1 MSQQPDSP
9 ENPHAGQGSVL
20 LDIGGDIGAL
30 IVTMPLETVGS
41 EVEILRHGTSRHD
54 VDHGGHDDDHT
65 HDHGHGHGHGHGHPP
80 HVAVVRRPVET
91 GATVPSLVFADLERG
106 RYDLVEKGSDE
117 VRLTV
122 RVSGGEVTTAVWPG

>member
-1 MSQQPDSP
+1 MTHQPDSP

-30 IVTMPLETVGS
+30 IVTMPPDSVGS

-54 VDHGGHDDDHT
+54 LEHVHDD
-65 HDHGHGHGHGHGHPP
+65 GPEHGHGHGHGHPP
-80 HVAVVRRPVET
+80 HVAVVRRPVAG
-91 GATVPSLVFADLERG
+91 GAVVPSLVFPDLEQG
-106 RYDLVEKGSDE
+106 RYDLVEKGSDQ

-122 RVSGGEVTTAVWPG
+122 RISGGEVTNAVWPG